1 MTSGADTL
9 SKTYINSLTVY
20 IFIVW
25 SSIFLLLIWNPG
37 RELIAKILFAPFLL
51 DISRGV
57 GDTPALWF
65 RGISLITFIILIVLV
80 VIRIRSNKK
89 SKQYLLS
96 FAGIVATTIHYGLV
110 ALGYITTGLH

>member
-1 MTSGADTL
+1 MNSGIDTL
-9 SKTYINSLTVY
+9 GKTYINSLTSY
-20 IFIVW
+20 IFVIW
-25 SSIFLLLIWNPG
+25 SSIFLLLFWNTG
-37 RELIAKILFAPFLL
+37 KELIAKILFAPFLL

-65 RGISLITFIILIVLV
+65 RGVTLITLIIMVVFVVL
-80 VIRIRSNKK
+80 RIRSNNK
-89 SKQYLLS
+89 SSQYLLT